1 MVEHVLL
8 CPEAG
13 LVKAFE
19 LCTSALKR
27 WLDEA
32 DTDPDLTDS
41 IVEYVQRR
49 GTVMM
54 EEAISEAPPRFRPM
68 ALSQD
73 KIGWR
78 LFLEGMIS
86 KEITNIQQQY
96 YAVNGSSMSLE
107 KWCSG
112 LITRLLEITH
122 GQWIYRNYVY
132 VVHDPMSGTIATAK
146 KEELLLEIERQRKL
160 GDAGLLEE
168 DKYLAE
174 VNLEKMAS
182 SSGERQHYWL
192 LALQTA
198 RNHYELRAQRESQHM
213 VRANTTGE

>member
-1 MVEHVLL
+1 
-8 CPEAG
+8 
-13 LVKAFE
+13 
-19 LCTSALKR
+19 
-27 WLDEA
+27 
-32 DTDPDLTDS
+32 
-41 IVEYVQRR
+41 
-49 GTVMM
+49 
-54 EEAISEAPPRFRPM
+54 
-68 ALSQD
+68 
-73 KIGWR
+73 
-78 LFLEGMIS
+78 MIS

-182 SSGERQHYWL
+182 SLGERQHYWL
-192 LALQTA
+192 LAIQNA
-198 RNHYELRAQRESQHM
+198 RNHYELRAQRESQHT